1 MEGDQDCKLNWAAM
15 LPNSSKAITDFG
27 VGQCI
32 HLCILVL
39 HFHDSILKFQPSLS
53 TCNRFQMFARWL
65 QCLSLVTVKRGR
77 QQEHQPVLP
86 LSSRTEKF
94 TTICLQKQ
102 MFTKILGDQSSQQ
115 SLSKGLHCNN
125 TGWDLTWNC
134 TVTVL

>member
-1 MEGDQDCKLNWAAM
+1 MEGDQDGKLNWAAT
-15 LPNSSKAITDFG
+15 LPNSSKAIADFG
-27 VGQCI
+27 VGQCV

-39 HFHDSILKFQPSLS
+39 HFQDSILKFRPSLS

-65 QCLSLVTVKRGR
+65 QCFSLVTVKRGR

-86 LSSRTEKF
+86 LLSRTEKF

-102 MFTKILGDQSSQQ
+102 MFTKILGDKSSQQ

-125 TGWDLTWNC
+125 TGWDLTWDC